1 MKTRYFAL
9 VAGIVFL
16 VIGLLGFVPNLLALP
31 ASAPELAVK
40 TGYGY
45 LFGLFPVNVLHNI
58 VRLVVGILGIVA
70 YRKFVHARLFARGM
84 AIFYG
89 IVTVLGLIPA
99 TATLFGLIPIFGHNI
114 WLHAL
119 AAVISAYF
127 GYMIWERELQT
138 A

>member
-9 VAGIVFL
+9 IAGIVFL
-16 VIGLLGFVPNLLALP
+16 VIGLLGFVPNLLSLP
-31 ASAPELAVK
+31 ISAPALAVK

-58 VRLVVGILGIVA
+58 VHLVAGILGIVA

-84 AIFYG
+84 AIFYA
-89 IVTVLGLIPA
+89 ILTVLGLIPA
-99 TATLFGLIPIFGHNI
+99 TATLFGLIPIFSHNI
-114 WLHAL
+114 WFHAL
-119 AAVISAYF
+119 TAVISAYF